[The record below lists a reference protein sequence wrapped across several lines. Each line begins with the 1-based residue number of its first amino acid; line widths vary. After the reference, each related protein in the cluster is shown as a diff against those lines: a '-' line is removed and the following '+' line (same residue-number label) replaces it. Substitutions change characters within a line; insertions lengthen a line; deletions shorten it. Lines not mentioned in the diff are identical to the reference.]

1 VTGKLVHR
9 LVQNVPKEE
18 REAATK
24 RAAEAMQINVSNAS
38 SSHVL
43 PVSNA
48 EACPA
53 LSKPQ
58 IPWNEI
64 FDNPKGNMYSYSRL
78 QPDSIRLLG
87 LMPHE
92 DENAPIQGQPST
104 TLYTN

>member
-1 VTGKLVHR
+1 
-9 LVQNVPKEE
+9 
-18 REAATK
+18 
-24 RAAEAMQINVSNAS
+24 MQINVSNAS

-92 DENAPIQGQPST
+92 DENAPIQGQLFDYPLHKLDKRT
-104 TLYTN
+104 HLYEALS